1 MSDAKKFDL
10 LQESC
15 ECDDKIG
22 SYESELIQQ
31 KSHVMWLER
40 QIEILKEKKQ
50 RIDRLLMEEAKRRNG
65 KE

>member
-22 SYESELIQQ
+22 SYELELIQQ

-65 KE
+65 